1 MLSSA
6 TSVTLADL
14 IDLEAQLAR
23 DREAPSGALERR
35 DRALLKDEPARLPRG
50 DLLHRWLA
58 ALREHEP
65 GLLFPGRTVS
75 RTLSGVRVALAA
87 IGLVLGWGAAA
98 ALLRYTGEHPVN
110 VWDVLLALVGVQ
122 LLLLLSLVA
131 AFLFPLATL
140 GAPLLGVFREAIA
153 AVYARLAGRAARPAR
168 AEEWRALWHRLRSR
182 RSLYHHVE
190 PWLLLGATQAF
201 GVAFN
206 VGALLGCLRLVVFSD
221 IAFAWS
227 TTLVDL
233 DAARFHALVAAL
245 ARPWAW
251 LWPDAVP
258 SLALVDATRYSRLES
273 AYLGHGGAGRAAD
286 PALVGGWWRY
296 LLAAVATYGLLP
308 RTVAL
313 ALARLRAARLLARLP
328 LDDAEVSRVLSRLAE
343 PHVEAGALA
352 PEPATAAA
360 PPPLAT
366 AAAPQSGE
374 RCAVVLWRDV
384 PARPDVQAAIARHV
398 RRDIASVHAAGG
410 RDDAG
415 ASWGAAVDG
424 AEPVV
429 VVAEAFEAPDRAA
442 LRLVRE
448 LRGALGPRRHLLVL
462 VVDVG
467 DGRVGPA
474 AEASVRTWRE
484 GLARLEDPYLA
495 VESLEE
501 AP

>member
-1 MLSSA
+1 M
-6 TSVTLADL
+6 TLADL

-23 DREAPSGALERR
+23 DRDAPQGALEER
-35 DRALLKDEPARLPRG
+35 DRALLQGPPPGDERG
-50 DLLHRWLA
+50 GELLRRWLA
-58 ALREHEP
+58 ALREREP
-65 GLLFPGRTVS
+65 GLLFPGRTIS
-75 RTLSGVRVALAA
+75 RALSGVRVALAA
-87 IGLVLGWGAAA
+87 LGLTIGWGAAT
-98 ALLRYTGEHPVN
+98 ALLGYTGEHPVN
-110 VWDVLLALVGVQ
+110 VWDVLLAFVGVQ
-122 LLLLLSLVA
+122 LVLLLFLVA
-131 AFLFPLATL
+131 ALLFPIATL
-140 GAPLLGVFREAIA
+140 GAPLFGVFREVVGAL
-153 AVYARLAGRAARPAR
+153 YRRLAARTAGPAR

-190 PWLLLGATQAF
+190 PWLLLGATQTF

-233 DAARFHALVAAL
+233 DAARFHALVGAL

-258 SLALVDATRYSRLES
+258 SLALVEATRYSRLEG
-273 AYLGHGGAGRAAD
+273 AYLQHAGPGRAVD

-296 LLAAVATYGLLP
+296 LVAAIATYGLLP
-308 RTVAL
+308 RAIAL
-313 ALARLRAARLLARLP
+313 AVARLRAARLMARLP
-328 LDDAEVSRVLSRLAE
+328 LDDAEVARTVRRIVE
-343 PHVEAGALA
+343 PHVETRALA
-352 PEPATAAA
+352 PEPERAGVLPGPAAA
-360 PPPLAT
+360 AGPAEG
-366 AAAPQSGE
+366 S

-398 RRDIASVHAAGG
+398 RREIASVHAAGG
-410 RDDAG
+410 RDDPAT
-415 ASWGAAVDG
+415 SWVAAVDG

-429 VVAEAFEAPDRAA
+429 LVAEGFEAPDRAA
-442 LRLVRE
+442 VRLVRD

-467 DGRVGPA
+467 EGRVGPA
-474 AEASVRTWRE
+474 ADASVRTWRE

-495 VESLEE
+495 VEPLRG